1 MIFQSGMFFRLLVI
15 LVHQFSLVS
24 CNCRRVLGL
33 SPTSPATWAM
43 VLPLPSWVRLTTDAL
58 NPSEY
63 FIVTP
68 SSVA

>member
-1 MIFQSGMFFRLLVI
+1 MKK
-15 LVHQFSLVS
+15 
-24 CNCRRVLGL
+24 GL
-33 SPTSPATWAM
+33 SPISLAIWAM
-43 VLPLPSWVRLTTDAL
+43 VLPLPSWVRLTIDSL